1 MNQEDKMKQKVK
13 RKVTKLLGVAGVL
26 ALTASIGTSTLFASA
41 AFNSED
47 FVADGH
53 KYKSDYESTDEL
65 LEAGRDTNLEL
76 AEEGFVLLKNRENAL
91 PMAKT
96 AKVTVLGATAD
107 TLSTGGGGSGAQ
119 KRPTLGNSANTIAS
133 QEENTLFESLDAVGI
148 EVNPTVKALYEK
160 QELAPANGV
169 DQLKYMELSEAAAD
183 SEFAGKNYA
192 KTADNVLASAESS
205 FKDYS
210 DAAII
215 LISRT
220 GSEGDDNPTY
230 EAPGHADKTDH
241 YLELTDSEEALVAY
255 AKMHFD
261 KIVFIVNSPSVM
273 ELGDLQD
280 DDAVSAVI
288 WIGQP
293 GWNGIM
299 ALGEILVGNV
309 NPSGRTVDFYMRR
322 FESDPTWYNFGP
334 YAQANYALNGKLEM
348 PGGENQGGGFGGSGT
363 TIPMNSD
370 AYSEEDWSEIINN
383 TGRAVDYA
391 EGIYMGYRYYETVAT
406 DLNAADTDGEEGNKA
421 GDQWYAEEV
430 VYPFGY
436 GLSYTSFTQEITEVT
451 GDLTNADGQI
461 SVKVKVT
468 NTGAVADKEVVQLY
482 STPPQKTGEGAIDKA
497 AVNLVGFE
505 KTDSIAPG
513 ASDEVTVS
521 IAVKDLA
528 SFDQNAVN
536 QDLGEGKTGGYVLE
550 TGDYVLSI
558 RKDSHSLANEDETK
572 STKTLT
578 CSTALGWDEDGNP
591 ATPNNIFSQTG
602 EENEWSMYNVNANA
616 WTVSG
621 EDHYLHRSGLLNEDK
636 TAPSDLT
643 ALSWLLT
650 DDNEFK
656 DAAFNVMELMYNNSV
671 DADFDNPM
679 TVENEDDFMTAWA
692 KVKEDMEGLTQGA
705 GTKDADGMYETK
717 LYDMIGKAYDDAA
730 WDDFLDQV
738 TWEEMVSVVTS
749 GSFSN
754 TGLASIGKPQLSDV
768 NGPIQ
773 LGSGWAWVVAPV
785 VASTWNKELANRQGE
800 IIGNESLWQGGVG
813 WYGPGLNTHR
823 NPLSGRNFEYYSQD
837 GIQGGLI
844 AAAVI
849 KGATDYGCH
858 VYMKHCF
865 MNDQETMR
873 FESNMFTTEQAMRE
887 IYAKQFEIAV
897 KKGNCDGI
905 MLSFN
910 HIGVQ
915 SSASYALNTQ
925 LYTNE
930 WGYRGY
936 TVTDMHFDGIGWTG
950 WNMMRGL
957 TMPLGSVSGEAT
969 GVVGTWDAAKNCV
982 VVDGEESYTQWY
994 WTRELFKRACFET
1007 LNSNGMLNG
1016 LDVNEVLSV
1025 EDMEVNRG
1033 SSVKIETINSSYD
1046 FGAVFENGY
1055 SIEVS
1060 GLPEGLSANSAGVIT
1075 GVPTEKG
1082 KFTVTVTVSGK
1093 GDTAYISGSASFVL
1107 TVGPLVTLSNMA
1119 PIAGEAF
1126 SATLV
1131 TPVTLTEDNYNPDAT
1146 PGRDTVGIYTS
1157 VSYAAEG
1164 LPEGL
1169 TLNAETG
1176 EITGTPAEEG
1186 EYNLTLT
1193 VTYKKIARSGGGRRP
1208 SYKLVDEVFASEIT
1222 LTVKAEAESITI
1234 EIIDGYWYINGENT
1248 GISAIGPVGPQ
1259 GPAGQDGADGA
1270 DGADGQDGAPGKDG
1284 VGIES
1289 MAINDK
1295 GELVVTYTD
1304 GTSVNL
1310 GVVVGADGAD
1320 GADGQDGAPGK
1331 DAEGGCNSSVGTTAA
1346 TAVFTFAA
1354 VALMIALFRRKRA
1367 DK

>member
-1 MNQEDKMKQKVK
+1 MKQSFKK
-13 RKVTKLLGVAGVL
+13 KAAKFLSVASAL
-26 ALTASIGTSTLFASA
+26 AITASIGVSSTVTFAA
-41 AFNSED
+41 QNSDKFAENEY
-47 FVADGH
+47 
-53 KYKSDYESTDEL
+53 KYKSDYESADDL
-65 LEAGRDTNLEL
+65 LEAGRDTNLQL

-91 PMAKT
+91 PIAKT

-107 TLSTGGGGSGAQ
+107 TLSTGGAGSGAQ
-119 KRPTLGNSANTIAS
+119 SRPTLGNSANTISS
-133 QEENTLFESLDAVGI
+133 QKANTLFESLDAVGI
-148 EVNPTVKALYEK
+148 QVNPTVKAKYE
-160 QELAPANGV
+160 EAALAPANGV
-169 DQLKYMELSEAAAD
+169 DQLKYMTLTEEAGT
-183 SEFAGKNYA
+183 SSFAGKNYT
-192 KTADNVLASAESS
+192 TATDNVLASVESS
-205 FKDYS
+205 FKNYS

-215 LISRT
+215 VVSRT
-220 GSEGDDNPTY
+220 GSEGDDNPAF

-255 AKMHFD
+255 AKLHFK
-261 KIVFIVNSPSVM
+261 KIIFVVNSPSVM

-280 DDAVSAVI
+280 DDAISSIV

-299 ALGEILVGNV
+299 ALGELLVGNTSF
-309 NPSGRTVDFYMRR
+309 SGRTVDFYMRR
-322 FESDPTWYNFGP
+322 FESDPTWYNFGN
-334 YAQANYALNGKLEM
+334 YAQANYALTGELEM
-348 PGGENQGGGFGGSGT
+348 PGGPNTGGGWGGDGT
-363 TIPMNSD
+363 TIPMVPEYGSTH
-370 AYSEEDWSEIINN
+370 DWSEIINN

-406 DLNAADTDGEEGNKA
+406 DLNAADTTDGNA
-421 GDQWYAEEV
+421 GDEWYAKEV

-436 GLSYTSFTQEITEVT
+436 GLSYTTFTQEITAVT
-451 GDLTNADGQI
+451 GDLTKADGEI
-461 SVKVKVT
+461 AVTVKVT
-468 NTGAVADKEVVQLY
+468 NTGAVPGKEVVQLY
-482 STPPQKTGEGAIDKA
+482 STPPQKTGENAIDKA

-505 KTDSIAPG
+505 KTEEIAPG
-513 ASDEVTVS
+513 ATDEVTVT

-536 QDLGEGKTGGYVLE
+536 TGLGEGKEGGYVLE

-558 RKDSHSLANEDETK
+558 RKDSHNLANVDEAK

-578 CSTALGWDEDGNP
+578 CATALGWDEDGDP

-602 EENEWSMYNVNANA
+602 ANNEWSMYNVNSNA

-621 EDHYLHRSGLLNEDK
+621 EDHYLHRAGLLNADK
-636 TAPSDLT
+636 TGPSDLK
-643 ALSWLLT
+643 ALTWLLT

-656 DAAFNVMELMYNNSV
+656 DETFNTMELMYNNDV
-671 DADFDNPM
+671 ALDFDNPM
-679 TVENEDDFMTAWA
+679 TPDTVETNYMNAWT
-692 KVKEDMEGLTQGA
+692 KTKEDMAGLTQGA
-705 GTKDADGMYETK
+705 GKKDAAGKYATQ
-717 LYDMIGKAYDDAA
+717 LYDLVGKDYDDEA

-749 GSFSN
+749 GSFRN
-754 TGLASIGKPQLSDV
+754 TGLDSIGKPTITDA
-768 NGPIQ
+768 NGPVQ

-785 VASTWNKELANRQGE
+785 VASTWNKELANAQGE
-800 IIGNESLWQGGVG
+800 IIGNESLWQNGVG

-844 AAAVI
+844 AASVI

-930 WGYRGY
+930 WGYNGY

-957 TMPLGSVSGEAT
+957 TMPLGSVSGNAT
-969 GVVGTWDAAKNCV
+969 GVTGTWDATKNCV
-982 VVDGEESYTQWY
+982 VVNGTESYTQWY

-1007 LNSNGMLNG
+1007 VNSGGMLNG
-1016 LDVNEVLSV
+1016 FVAAEALAVD
-1025 EDMEVNRG
+1025 DTEVNSG
-1033 SSVKIETINSSYD
+1033 ANVNIATINTEYD
-1046 FGAVFENGY
+1046 FDAIFADGY
-1055 SIEVS
+1055 TVTVS
-1060 GLPEGLSANSAGVIT
+1060 GLPAGLSANSSGVIT
-1075 GVPTEKG
+1075 GVSTQIG
-1082 KFTVTVTVSGK
+1082 KYTVTVAIAGK
-1093 GDTAYISGSASFVL
+1093 GDVAYISGEASFELV
-1107 TVGPLVTLSNMA
+1107 VGPLVTLSNMA
-1119 PIAGEAF
+1119 PVAGQAF
-1126 SATLV
+1126 EATLV
-1131 TPVTLTEDNYNPDAT
+1131 TPVTLTEDNYDPEAT
-1146 PGRDTVGIYTS
+1146 PGRDTVGIYTG
-1157 VSYAAEG
+1157 VEYAAEG

-1169 TLNAETG
+1169 TLDAETG
-1176 EITGTPAEEG
+1176 KITGTPTKAG
-1186 EYNLTLT
+1186 
-1193 VTYKKIARSGGGRRP
+1193 
-1208 SYKLVDEVFASEIT
+1208 DSEIT
-1222 LTVKAEAESITI
+1222 LTVTYSKVGQSGGGWRPSYGIVEEEYISTITLTVKDETEADKITI
-1234 EIIDGYWYINGENT
+1234 EIIDGYWYIDGVNT
-1248 GISAIGPVGPQ
+1248 GVSAIGPQGPQ
-1259 GPAGQDGADGA
+1259 GPAGQDGADG
-1270 DGADGQDGAPGKDG
+1270 QDGAPGQNGAPGANGQDG
-1284 VGIES
+1284 EDGRGIES
-1289 MAINDK
+1289 MTINDK

-1304 GTSVNL
+1304 GTTANL
-1310 GVVVGADGAD
+1310 GVVVGADGQ
-1320 GADGQDGAPGK
+1320 DGQDGK
-1331 DAEGGCNSSVGTTAA
+1331 DGAAAEGGCNSSIGTTIA
-1346 TAVFTFAA
+1346 TTSFAFAA
-1354 VALMIALFRRKRA
+1354 VAVMLVLFRRKHA